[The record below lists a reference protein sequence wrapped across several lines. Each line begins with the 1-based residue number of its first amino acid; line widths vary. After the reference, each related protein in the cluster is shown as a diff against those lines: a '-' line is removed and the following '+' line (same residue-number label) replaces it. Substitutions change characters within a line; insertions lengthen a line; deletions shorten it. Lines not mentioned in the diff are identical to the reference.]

1 MYKLKMR
8 SCVSAF
14 LFKVLDISS
23 QIKPG
28 TTMRVVILLLL
39 GLIVH
44 ATSAWPLPDVAHATM
59 RLLASRR
66 GAGTVPLVR
75 NKRFITTSHSDRR
88 GQRLVFPDSRDP
100 IPFGT
105 QQLKPGSSVKDSG
118 GSAEAIVSN
127 LLREHT
133 LRGQVDLRDDDDDEV
148 PIVSHGGSVDEM
160 ISDLLQEHMQGPVNF
175 QDDGEVSHKASGGSA
190 EAMISNPLRK
200 RTQPGQVDLRDDDE
214 IPVKPISEGGSV
226 EALIR
231 NLLRGSP
238 RRGMRYSTSDE
249 DLPAKAPVSTIE
261 EVRGD
266 SNDTPVKRFIGLEP
280 GSPSDPEMDPQTSPE
295 LDDHQTAAGL
305 ISRLMSGRR
314 ESVIHQSKHVTSL
327 QGVTGASAD
336 RSDDHLK
343 DALNLSTL
351 ESLLEKILAIKMAN
365 NAANLNV

>member
-1 MYKLKMR
+1 
-8 SCVSAF
+8 
-14 LFKVLDISS
+14 
-23 QIKPG
+23 
-28 TTMRVVILLLL
+28 MRVVILLLL

-59 RLLASRR
+59 RLSASRR

-88 GQRLVFPDSRDP
+88 GQRLVTFPDSRDP
-100 IPFGT
+100 VPFGT

-118 GSAEAIVSN
+118 GSAEAMVNN

-133 LRGQVDLRDDDDDEV
+133 LRGQVDLRDDDQV
-148 PIVSHGGSVDEM
+148 PVVSHGGSVDEM
-160 ISDLLQEHMQGPVNF
+160 ISDLLREHMQGPVNF
-175 QDDGEVSHKASGGSA
+175 QDDGEVSQKALGGSA
-190 EAMISNPLRK
+190 EVMISNPLRK

-214 IPVKPISEGGSV
+214 IPVKPISQGGSV

-249 DLPAKAPVSTIE
+249 DTPADAPASILG
-261 EVRGD
+261 EVQGD
-266 SNDTPVKRFIGLEP
+266 ANDIAVKRFIGLEP
-280 GSPSDPEMDPQTSPE
+280 GSPSNPEMDPQTSPE

-314 ESVIHQSKHVTSL
+314 ESVIHQPKQVASL
-327 QGVTGASAD
+327 QGVAGASAD
-336 RSDDHLK
+336 RSDDHPK